1 MNISEQFRKSRQVG
15 VSKMIN
21 AFVINVTKNVER
33 VILYVVIKHRAI
45 QKINS
50 DIPNLNQL
58 NI

>member
-1 MNISEQFRKSRQVG
+1 MNISEQFRKSRQVR

-21 AFVINVTKNVER
+21 AFVINVTQNVER
-33 VILYVVIKHRAI
+33 VILYVVTKHRAI
-45 QKINS
+45 KKINS

>member
-21 AFVINVTKNVER
+21 AFVINVTQNVER
-33 VILYVVIKHRAI
+33 VILYVVTKHRAI